1 MVYIRLVKALID
13 TIQFLDLAKLCL
25 YELMYV
31 GFLDVPA
38 IKTETSFMQIRV
50 FVLIDHIT
58 VRSNGL
64 LLSGK

>member
-64 LLSGK
+64 LLYGK